1 MFRTGDRWE
10 ADMVGPVSHKYYG
23 TAGCAVLLYK
33 TPGFPETIIG
43 TKGEKVPGHFK
54 DRPEGIWEG
63 QNEINI
69 FPRSLYVAQLM
80 ARQKGADLRI
90 LTK

>member
-33 TPGFPETIIG
+33 TPGFPETIIVSEQRER
-43 TKGEKVPGHFK
+43 KYPDISKIVPKVYGK
-54 DRPEGIWEG
+54 DRMRL
-63 QNEINI
+63 I
-69 FPRSLYVAQLM
+69 FSLALCMWPSLWQDK
-80 ARQKGADLRI
+80 KGRI
-90 LTK
+90 CGY

>member
-1 MFRTGDRWE
+1 VRRAAIQNPW
-10 ADMVGPVSHKYYG
+10 VSGNNYS
-23 TAGCAVLLYK
+23 
-33 TPGFPETIIG
+33 IG